1 MRNRAIYPRP
11 LLQGR
16 AVRRLPYKGRMIE
29 TMEET
34 IKFMKLRENAVIP
47 HRATPGSA
55 GMDLHACIGEP
66 ITIHPQKL
74 VMIPTG
80 LSMSLPHSGYGA
92 FLFARSGLGVKHGI
106 CLSNGVGVV
115 DSDYRGEICVGLC
128 NVSGTPYTIEPGERV
143 AQLVVLPVAMLGS
156 EQVQTLG
163 ETQRGTGGFG
173 STGRV

>member
-1 MRNRAIYPRP
+1 
-11 LLQGR
+11 
-16 AVRRLPYKGRMIE
+16 
-29 TMEET
+29 MEET
-34 IKFMKLRENAVIP
+34 IQFMKLRENAVIP
-47 HRATPGSA
+47 RRATPGSA

-66 ITIHPQKL
+66 VTIHPQKL

-128 NVSGTPYTIEPGERV
+128 NVSDAPYTIEPGERV
-143 AQLVVLPVAMLGS
+143 AQLVVLPVAMLAC
-156 EQVQTLG
+156 EQVDSLD
-163 ETQRGTGGFG
+163 ETQRGAGGFG
-173 STGRV
+173 STGKG